1 MLYIHELGMTAMP
14 VTGSPHEGSV
24 TTSTIS
30 ASEFKECLSATHTS
44 LDAFLSM
51 DISLIRALPTSYFV
65 QITHTAII
73 LVKLHFATRGL
84 RNYEDLDF
92 KVDDYLEQLVKKFS
106 GWGILW
112 PTQRLAHTFER
123 LLEML
128 RQRGND
134 GLTSDLAWLD
144 SWTLEGSP
152 IVEFVGETST
162 VTDHRR
168 SGISEGLGS
177 AGGATLS
184 TFDQELLA
192 WSQAGAIQSNVI
204 QDTAHNALPSASLD
218 ATQLIDWFGTDLNTS
233 TFDFD
238 GNLQSMIQFF
248 D

>member
-1 MLYIHELGMTAMP
+1 
-14 VTGSPHEGSV
+14 
-24 TTSTIS
+24 
-30 ASEFKECLSATHTS
+30 
-44 LDAFLSM
+44 
-51 DISLIRALPTSYFV
+51 
-65 QITHTAII
+65 
-73 LVKLHFATRGL
+73 
-84 RNYEDLDF
+84 
-92 KVDDYLEQLVKKFS
+92 
-106 GWGILW
+106 LW
-112 PTQRLAHTFER
+112 PTQRLAHTFQR

-134 GLTSDLAWLD
+134 ELASESAWLD

-162 VTDHRR
+162 VTDHRT
-168 SGISEGLGS
+168 SGISEDLGS
-177 AGGATLS
+177 TGGATIS

-192 WSQAGAIQSNVI
+192 WSQAGAIRSNVI